1 MALAATRGR
10 TLTQVVVERVGRRTG
25 GGGLSNPLARTWF
38 GIRCS
43 IQLLLNLFDRFTCL
57 YKASCGDAEEE
68 LQAIVAPAECRGIRS
83 WMYNFKNIIKILP

>member
-10 TLTQVVVERVGRRTG
+10 TLTQVLAEKVGRRTG

-83 WMYNFKNIIKILP
+83 CKYHFKNIIKVLP